1 MNQQE
6 TFIQVWRQALLENN
20 RRVTLGEDSFPVIST
35 AKLKLRQVNFRFDGR
50 DLRGIEQNPLTKSRW
65 AAMARQGKKVMQ
77 FTEQGRYIAVV
88 VDGQYRAYQ

>member
-77 FTEQGRYIAVV
+77 FTELGRYIAVV